1 VSALHERETRH
12 ALEPLM
18 RLGARIA
25 HRLAASKGLL
35 RHEDDLRGV
44 AWAALS
50 EALAGHDPSKG
61 EITPYAAEW
70 MAGEVRGAIE
80 EIQKQSAREAPS
92 EGDRSTHPTL
102 LSEELGA
109 DVVHV
114 VLSVYVGEELGSNG
128 EAELLTREAF
138 AALHREIARLDPQ
151 DQQLV
156 ALKYWEDR
164 TWKDVG
170 TSLGIDER
178 TARKWDTR
186 IREKLR
192 DGLIAWE
199 TVRPLKRRGG

>member
-1 VSALHERETRH
+1 
-12 ALEPLM
+12 M

-44 AWAALS
+44 AWTALS
-50 EALAGHDPSKG
+50 EALAGYDPSKG

-80 EIQKQSAREAPS
+80 KIQKQSAHEGPS

-114 VLSVYVGEELGSNG
+114 LFSVYVGEELSSTS

-138 AALHREIARLDPQ
+138 AALHREIARLDPP

-164 TWKDVG
+164 TWIEVG
-170 TSLGIDER
+170 AALGIDER

-192 DGLIAWE
+192 DALIAWE
-199 TVRPLKRRGG
+199 TVRPLRRRGG